1 MLEPFCRSLYSV
13 SIVSTKATNGG
24 TQIRVFSLSLV
35 LACFLKRRLLAET
48 RAGAR
53 ICIALL
59 DRMVTLYD
67 AEDSSDGGKAFDY
80 G

>member
-1 MLEPFCRSLYSV
+1 MMFP
-13 SIVSTKATNGG
+13 
-24 TQIRVFSLSLV
+24 LSLV
-35 LACFLKRRLLAET
+35 LACFFLKKKQRGLIAET
-48 RAGAR
+48 QVGAR